1 MIHLDKVFYSVIHS
15 GRRLPLLHDISL
27 QVPRGQAVALLGPSG
42 SGKST
47 LLALLAGIEQP
58 EQGRIHLDGV
68 ELTALSDDARARFR
82 RQRLGVVFQDFHLLP
97 TLSAWENVALP
108 LQLAGVGEG
117 RTEALQLLQQVGL
130 AHRCEHRPAELS
142 GGEQQRV
149 AIARAFVHRPAL
161 ILADEPTGN
170 LDQQTSRQIIDLLFD
185 CAAAW
190 GSTLFLVTHDAQLAG
205 RAQRALTLLD
215 GRLEPEK
222 CL

>member
-1 MIHLDKVFYSVIHS
+1 MIHS